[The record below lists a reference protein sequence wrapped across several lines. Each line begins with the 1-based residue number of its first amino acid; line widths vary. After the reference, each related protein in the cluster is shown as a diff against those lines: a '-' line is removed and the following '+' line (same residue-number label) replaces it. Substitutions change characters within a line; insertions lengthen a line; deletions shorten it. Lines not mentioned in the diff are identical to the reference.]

1 MKNSGYGRTM
11 ELLSTICFLLLI
23 AGGFLNAEAQIFS
36 QDLIMHST
44 TTGSGITAR
53 GSGTSTTTD
62 YFSKNAM
69 KTGQSDGTDTIIK
82 FDVEKIIT
90 IDNRKKTYTEMT
102 FKQLQELLDK
112 AGIAFSEGANKE
124 QMEAIKKMMGQMAA
138 SFSVAKVGPGENIAG
153 YATEKYLVKGPI
165 EMEIHAA
172 ATLKIPPA
180 YYDVMKLQIPANPIL
195 DTKRLFDEMKKIT
208 GIPLKTVTTIKM
220 MNMESRTTKIATSI
234 EKTKI
239 PASVFEVPAGYKLVD
254 AQLK

>member
-1 MKNSGYGRTM
+1 MKNSGYCRTM

-44 TTGSGITAR
+44 TTGSG
-53 GSGTSTTTD
+53 TSTTTD

-90 IDNRKKTYTEMT
+90 IDNREKTYTEMT

-124 QMEAIKKMMGQMAA
+124 QLEAIKKMMGQMAA
-138 SFSVAKVGPGENIAG
+138 SFSVANPTLTTGP
-153 YATEKYLVKGPI
+153 
-165 EMEIHAA
+165 
-172 ATLKIPPA
+172 
-180 YYDVMKLQIPANPIL
+180 
-195 DTKRLFDEMKKIT
+195 RF
-208 GIPLKTVTTIKM
+208 
-220 MNMESRTTKIATSI
+220 
-234 EKTKI
+234 
-239 PASVFEVPAGYKLVD
+239 
-254 AQLK
+254 

>member
-11 ELLSTICFLLLI
+11 LTISLIGVLLMI
-23 AGGFLNAEAQIFS
+23 AGSFCNSEAQIFS

-44 TTGSGITAR
+44 TTGAGIAGR
-53 GSGTSTTTD
+53 GSGSSTATD

-69 KTGQSDGTDTIIK
+69 KTSQSDGTDSIIR

-90 IDNRKKTYTEMT
+90 VDNKKKTYSEMT

-112 AGIAFSEGANKE
+112 AGVAFSEDANKE
-124 QMEAIKKMMGQMAA
+124 QLEAIKKMMGQMAA
-138 SFSVAKVGPGENIAG
+138 SFSVTKAGPGENIAG
-153 YATEKYLVKGPI
+153 YATERYLVKGPI

-172 ATLKIPPA
+172 VALKIPAA
-180 YYDVMKLQIPANPIL
+180 YYDVMKLQVPANPVL
-195 DTKRLFDEMKKIT
+195 DMKKLFDEMKKIT

-220 MNMESRTTKIATSI
+220 MNMESKTTKIVTSI

-254 AQLK
+254 AK